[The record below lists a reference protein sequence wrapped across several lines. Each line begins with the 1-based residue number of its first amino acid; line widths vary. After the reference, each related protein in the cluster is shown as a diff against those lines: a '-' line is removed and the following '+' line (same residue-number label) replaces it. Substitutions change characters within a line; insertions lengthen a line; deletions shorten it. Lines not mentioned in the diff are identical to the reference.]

1 MKELFD
7 RYFYNKDI
15 PESVRLFYLV
25 SLLSSSFSLLFA
37 LAGMI
42 LRVESF
48 VIIIC
53 FLISFLCLSLF
64 YFKRKYPEKKFFT
77 NILLITCNYFAFPA
91 ALIFSKKNFVEIP
104 VYFIIGITFG
114 LVMYKKHRRIIYTC
128 VLLVIDISCIIY
140 TYYIRQPY
148 EELYSLPTGSD
159 YIRVGFAILSTG
171 IICGTVINFRNSLL
185 LDEITERK
193 KAGLQA
199 EQVSFAKDMFLVN
212 ISHEII
218 TPLNAIIGTTDI
230 LLDSDVTPH
239 IKEMASNISNS
250 SHALLSITSDLL
262 DFSRMNLDDVVINE
276 EEYNISALL
285 NDVINL
291 MSVRLLDSNVSF
303 YVNVNPGLK
312 KTLIGDAN
320 KIRQIFVNLLS
331 NAIKYTKEGS
341 IIFEVDYDV
350 LSEDTLNLKIRVLD
364 TGIGIKHENLELIFE
379 PRHRSGTLETDRS
392 FEGNGLGLAYCRK
405 ICDAMHGRLWAD
417 SVFGEGSVFHFEAKQ
432 KFYKNDPNYCGT
444 VNDMNIKVLYFLE
457 NGLENKAL
465 YDILE
470 SMNVRF
476 ERAVTGDDFIEKV
489 SEDSF
494 DYYMVGSAT
503 YEKIKENLYSGR
515 IDFKKI
521 VVISACNYSYSG
533 EPFEYVLT
541 TPLSCLNV
549 SDLLN
554 KTSNYSVR
562 RKSFQGSFEIP
573 DVTVL
578 VIDDNL
584 VNLGVAKEMIQR
596 YGARILT
603 AASGREGLICL
614 KQETIDIVFLDYM
627 MPDMDGIDTLKKI
640 READDI
646 GNPILPVVALTANVV
661 SGAREMFIN
670 AGFDDYLPKP
680 IISDQLE
687 RTFIKLLPADRIK
700 VKVDKA

>member
-1 MKELFD
+1 MKEFFEK
-7 RYFYNKDI
+7 YFLNDEI

-25 SLLSSSFSLLFA
+25 SILSSSFSLLFA
-37 LAGMI
+37 LVGTI
-42 LRVESF
+42 LRVERF
-48 VIIIC
+48 VIAIC
-53 FLISFLCLSLF
+53 LVISVLCLSLF
-64 YFKRKYPEKKFFT
+64 VLKRKYPDKKCFT
-77 NILLITCNYFAFPA
+77 NILLITCNYFAFPV

-114 LVMYKKHRRIIYTC
+114 LVMYKKHRRILYT
-128 VLLVIDISCIIY
+128 VFLLIIDISSIVY
-140 TYYIRQPY
+140 AFYIRKPY
-148 EELYSLPTGSD
+148 DLYYLEPSNSD
-159 YIRVGFAILSTG
+159 YIRVGFAILATG
-171 IICGTVINFRNSLL
+171 MICGTVISFRNNLL
-185 LDEITERK
+185 FYEIKERK
-193 KAGLQA
+193 NASLKA

-230 LLDSDVTPH
+230 LLDSDVSPH
-239 IKEMASNISNS
+239 IKEMAFNISNS

-276 EEYNISALL
+276 EEYDISALL

-312 KTLIGDAN
+312 KILIGDAN

-341 IIFEVDYDV
+341 ITFDVDFDV

-364 TGIGIKHENLELIFE
+364 TGIGIKPENLELIFE
-379 PRHRSGTLETDRS
+379 ARHRSGAVETDRS

-405 ICDAMHGRLWAD
+405 ICNAMGGKLWAD
-417 SVFGEGSVFHFEAKQ
+417 SVFGEGSAFHFETTQ
-432 KFYKNDPNYCGT
+432 KFHKGDDRFCGT
-444 VNDMNIKVLYFLE
+444 VNDMNIKVLYYLE
-457 NGLENKAL
+457 NGLDSKAL
-465 YDILE
+465 KDILV
-470 SMNVRF
+470 SMNVNF
-476 ERAVTGDDFIEKV
+476 VSALKADEFIDKV
-489 SEDSF
+489 SDDSF
-494 DYYMVGSAT
+494 DFYMLGSAT
-503 YEKIKENLYSGR
+503 YEKIKERLYAGK

-541 TPLSCLNV
+541 TPLSCLNMA
-549 SDLLN
+549 DLLN
-554 KTSNYSVR
+554 RTSNYAVR
-562 RKSFQGSFEIP
+562 RKSFQGSFEMP
-573 DVTVL
+573 EVTVL

-596 YGARILT
+596 YGSNILT

-614 KQETIDIVFLDYM
+614 KQENIDIVFLDYM

-640 READDI
+640 RSSKDI
-646 GNPILPVVALTANVV
+646 KNPDLPVVALTANVV
-661 SGAREMFIN
+661 SGAKEMFIR

-680 IISDQLE
+680 INVDQLE
-687 RTFIKLLPADRIK
+687 KTFIKLLPADKIK
-700 VKVDKA
+700 VKVDNV